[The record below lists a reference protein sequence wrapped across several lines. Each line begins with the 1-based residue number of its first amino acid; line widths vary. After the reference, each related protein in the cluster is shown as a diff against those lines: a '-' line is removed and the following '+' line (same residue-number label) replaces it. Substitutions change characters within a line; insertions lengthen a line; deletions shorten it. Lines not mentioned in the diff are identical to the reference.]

1 MKRLPQLPLLIALGV
16 FAAIGIGL
24 AVFLS
29 AGGQRGTQPS
39 LVGGPFAMTDD
50 TNGRTVTDADFKG
63 HPFLVFFGYTHCPDV
78 CPTSLFQIAQVMK
91 VLGPGTKI
99 KVLFVTVDP
108 ERDTPKVMK
117 DYVANFDPRII
128 ALSGT
133 AAQTRAMEKA
143 YRVYAKKVP
152 GKDGDYTM
160 DHTAIVYLMDKE
172 GHFVSALNLDRP
184 AKVAAAELEQY
195 L

>member
-24 AVFLS
+24 AVFLTGS
-29 AGGQRGTQPS
+29 GQPGTQPS
-39 LVGGPFAMTDD
+39 AVGGPFTMTNDND
-50 TNGRTVTDADFKG
+50 GRTVTDADFKG
-63 HPFLVFFGYTHCPDV
+63 QPFLVFFGYTHCPDV
-78 CPTSLFQIAQVMK
+78 CPTELAQIAQVMK
-91 VLGPGTKI
+91 VLGPDTKI

-133 AAQTRAMEKA
+133 EEQTRAMEKA

-152 GKDGDYTM
+152 GKNGDYAM

-172 GHFVSALNLDRP
+172 GRFVSALNLDQP
-184 AKVAAAELEQY
+184 AKVAADELEKY